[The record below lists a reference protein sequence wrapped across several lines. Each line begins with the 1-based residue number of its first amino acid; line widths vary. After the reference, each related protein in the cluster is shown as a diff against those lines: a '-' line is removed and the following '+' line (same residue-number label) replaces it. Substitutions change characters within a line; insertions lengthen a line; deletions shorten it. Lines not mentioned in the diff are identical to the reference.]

1 MNKIIQAQSQSQW
14 DLDRLYPQ
22 EQNFTF
28 SIETIERLKIEY
40 KATKDSVILSQLIQ
54 AIEKAEYYLYC
65 RATEDDPPPENNLQG
80 VIINPLKK
88 EVQLL
93 IESSKEQNINGN
105 NSSIKLIEDE
115 LKAWEDMYIQLRN
128 KIEVIHDKE
137 TLSFGQ
143 ANYVTMNSDDHN
155 ERLKV
160 FDSLTNTLNKEKEI
174 FATVLNQI
182 GRLRNTR
189 SNELERRE
197 VLTQSLQMNG
207 ISETVL
213 SQMWDATESK
223 LDKLVSALNA
233 FKKEK
238 NSITWH
244 ELMTLKESN
253 VNVFPFSVGVQ
264 NIYDAFENIDEE
276 LAKFARN
283 AIANGWVDAEP
294 RDNKPPGGF
303 CAPFFSEKESRI
315 SLRYDG
321 TIDSV
326 RVLAHEL
333 GHAWHFYVMSFEQS
347 TSFLDGYLPMSTA
360 ESASIFFETVI
371 MNYLIQTTDCVEMKN
386 SLLSWKIRNSF
397 NYVMAIRASFQFEK
411 KFYEECKEG
420 PLSADEIEKL
430 SILVQKEAYGNALS
444 EYQPFVWMKYIQF
457 YIADVPFYNYPYTF
471 GYLAS
476 FSLIEIAKENKNK
489 NKNAFHLRYKEFLR
503 ETGKAPVEELMKKHF
518 DIDLTEYEF
527 WNKVFMQIHKDI
539 DEYLQIN

>member
-1 MNKIIQAQSQSQW
+1 MNKIIQAQSQW

-40 KATKDSVILSQLIQ
+40 KATKDSVILSQLIE

-65 RATEDDPPPENNLQG
+65 RAAEDEKHPENTLLSVKVNQ
-80 VIINPLKK
+80 LKK

-93 IESSKEQNINGN
+93 IESSKGQSVNTNH
-105 NSSIKLIEDE
+105 SSIKLIENE
-115 LKAWEDMYIQLRN
+115 LKAWEDMYTQLRN

-143 ANYVTMNSDDHN
+143 ANYVAMNSDDHN
-155 ERLKV
+155 ERLIV
-160 FDSLTNTLNKEKEI
+160 FDSLTNALNKEKDI

-182 GRLRNTR
+182 GRLRHAKSDEMEGT
-189 SNELERRE
+189 EILK
-197 VLTQSLQMNG
+197 QSLQANG
-207 ISETVL
+207 ISETAL
-213 SQMWDATESK
+213 SQMWNATEQN
-223 LDKLVSALNA
+223 LTKLVIALNGY
-233 FKKEK
+233 KKGK
-238 NSITWH
+238 NLITWY
-244 ELMTLKESN
+244 ELMTWKESN
-253 VNVFPFSVGVQ
+253 ETVIPFSVAVK
-264 NIYDAFENIDEE
+264 NIYDALKNIDEE
-276 LAKFARN
+276 LAQFAQN
-283 AIANGWVDAEP
+283 AIANGWIDAEP

-333 GHAWHFYVMSFEQS
+333 GHAWHFYVMSLEQS
-347 TSFLDGYLPMSTA
+347 TTFLDDYLPMSTA

-371 MNYLIQTTDCVEMKN
+371 MNYLIQTTDCVEMKK

-430 SILVQKEAYGNALS
+430 SIAAQEKAYGNALT
-444 EYQPFVWMKYIQF
+444 EYQPFVWMKYVQF

-489 NKNAFHLRYKEFLR
+489 NAFHLRYKGFLR

-527 WNKVFMQIHKDI
+527 WNKAFMQIHKDI

>member
-1 MNKIIQAQSQSQW
+1 MNKLIHAPTNW
-14 DLDRLYPQ
+14 DLCRLYSN
-22 EQNFTF
+22 EQDLIF
-28 SIETIERLKIEY
+28 SIEQLKIEY
-40 KATKDSVILSQLIQ
+40 KATKNPVILSQLIQ

-65 RATEDDPPPENNLQG
+65 RSTEEDVQPENALLS
-80 VIINPLKK
+80 VKINQLKK

-93 IESSKEQNINGN
+93 IESSKQQDTN
-105 NSSIKLIEDE
+105 NLSIKLIENE

-128 KIEVIHDKE
+128 KLEITHDKE

-143 ANYVTMNSDDHN
+143 ANYVAMNSDDHN
-155 ERLKV
+155 ERFKV

-174 FATVLNQI
+174 FATVFNQI
-182 GRLRNTR
+182 GRLRNTK

-207 ISETVL
+207 ISEIVL

-244 ELMTLKESN
+244 ELMTVKENNESII
-253 VNVFPFSVGVQ
+253 PFSVAVQ
-264 NIYDAFENIDEE
+264 NIYDAFKNINEE
-276 LAKFARN
+276 LAEFARN

-294 RDNKPPGGF
+294 RDSKPPGGF

-315 SLRYDG
+315 SMRYDG
-321 TIDSV
+321 SIDSV

-333 GHAWHFYVMSFEQS
+333 GHAWHFYAMSLEQS
-347 TSFLDGYLPMSTA
+347 TTFLDDYLPMSTA
-360 ESASIFFETVI
+360 ESASIFFEMVLVDH
-371 MNYLIQTTDCVEMKN
+371 LIKTAECTEMKK
-386 SLLSWKIRNSF
+386 SLLSCKIRNSF

-411 KFYEECKEG
+411 SFYEKSKEG
-420 PLSADEIEKL
+420 PISADEIEKL
-430 SILVQKEAYGNALS
+430 SIAAQEKAYGNALT
-444 EYQPFVWMKYIQF
+444 EYQPFVWMKYVQF

-476 FSLIEIAKENKNK
+476 FSLIEIAKE

-527 WNKVFMQIHKDI
+527 WNKAFMQIHKDI

>member
-1 MNKIIQAQSQSQW
+1 MNVLIQTPTQW
-14 DLDRLYPQ
+14 DLYRLYSD
-22 EQNFTF
+22 EQDFMF
-28 SIETIERLKIEY
+28 SIEQLKIEY
-40 KATKDSVILSQLIQ
+40 KTKKDPAILSQLIQ

-65 RATEDDPPPENNLQG
+65 RAAEDEKHPENTLLSVKVNQ
-80 VIINPLKK
+80 LKK

-93 IESSKEQNINGN
+93 IESSKGQSVNTNH
-105 NSSIKLIEDE
+105 SSIKLIENE
-115 LKAWEDMYIQLRN
+115 LKAWEDMYTQLRN

-143 ANYVTMNSDDHN
+143 ANYVAMNSDDHN
-155 ERLKV
+155 ERLIV
-160 FDSLTNTLNKEKEI
+160 FDSLTNALNKEKDI

-182 GRLRNTR
+182 GRLRHAKSDEMEGT
-189 SNELERRE
+189 EILK
-197 VLTQSLQMNG
+197 QSLQENG
-207 ISETVL
+207 ISETAL
-213 SQMWDATESK
+213 SQMWNATEAK
-223 LDKLVSALNA
+223 LDKLVSTLNV

-238 NSITWH
+238 NSITWY
-244 ELMTLKESN
+244 ELMTFTEN
-253 VNVFPFSVGVQ
+253 NETVIPFSVAVK
-264 NIYDAFENIDEE
+264 NIYDALKNIDEE
-276 LAKFARN
+276 LAQFAQN

-326 RVLAHEL
+326 RLLAHEL
-333 GHAWHFYVMSFEQS
+333 GHAWHFYVMSLEQS
-347 TSFLDGYLPMSTA
+347 TTFLDDYLPMSTA

-371 MNYLIQTTDCVEMKN
+371 MNYLIQTDCIEMKR

-430 SILVQKEAYGNALS
+430 SILVQKEAYGNELS

-476 FSLIEIAKENKNK
+476 FSLIEIAKENKT
-489 NKNAFHLRYKEFLR
+489 AFHLRYKEFLR

-527 WNKVFMQIHKDI
+527 WNKAFMQIHKDI

>member
-1 MNKIIQAQSQSQW
+1 MNKIIQAQSESQW

-65 RATEDDPPPENNLQG
+65 RAAEDEKHPEDTLLSVKVNQ
-80 VIINPLKK
+80 LKK

-93 IESSKEQNINGN
+93 IESSKQEHINTN
-105 NSSIKLIEDE
+105 NLSIKLIENE

-128 KIEVIHDKE
+128 KLEITHDKE

-143 ANYVTMNSDDHN
+143 ANYVAMNSDDHN

-160 FDSLTNTLNKEKEI
+160 FNSLTNALNKEKEI

-182 GRLRNTR
+182 GRLRNTK
-189 SNELERRE
+189 SNELERRA

-207 ISETVL
+207 ISEVVL

-223 LDKLVSALNA
+223 LDKLVSALNT

-244 ELMTLKESN
+244 GLMTLKESN
-253 VNVFPFSVGVQ
+253 ENVFPFSVGVQ
-264 NIYDAFENIDEE
+264 NIYDAFENVDKE

-283 AIANGWVDAEP
+283 AIANGWIDAEP
-294 RDNKPPGGF
+294 RDSKPPGGF

-315 SLRYDG
+315 SMRYDG

-347 TSFLDGYLPMSTA
+347 TTFLDDYLPMSMA
-360 ESASIFFETVI
+360 ESASIFFEMVLVDH
-371 MNYLIQTTDCVEMKN
+371 LIKTAECTEMKK

-411 KFYEECKEG
+411 SFYEKSKEG
-420 PLSADEIEKL
+420 PISADEIEGL
-430 SILVQKEAYGNALS
+430 SIAAQEKAYGNALT
-444 EYQPFVWMKYIQF
+444 EYQPFVWMKYVQF

-471 GYLAS
+471 GYLVS
-476 FSLIEIAKENKNK
+476 FSLLELAKENKSE
-489 NKNAFHLRYKEFLR
+489 FHLRYKEFLR
-503 ETGKAPVEELMKKHF
+503 ETGKAPVEELMKIHF
-518 DIDLTEYEF
+518 EIDLTNYEF
-527 WNKVFMQIHKDI
+527 WNKAFIQIEKDI
-539 DEYLQIN
+539 DEYLQIM

>member
-1 MNKIIQAQSQSQW
+1 MNKIIQAQSESQW

-65 RATEDDPPPENNLQG
+65 RAAEDEKHPEDTLLSVKVNQ
-80 VIINPLKK
+80 LKK

-93 IESSKEQNINGN
+93 IESIKQQHINTN
-105 NSSIKLIEDE
+105 NLSIKLIENE

-128 KIEVIHDKE
+128 KLEITHDKE

-143 ANYVTMNSDDHN
+143 ANYVAMNSDDHN
-155 ERLKV
+155 ERSKV

-182 GRLRNTR
+182 GRLRNTK
-189 SNELERRE
+189 SNELERRAM
-197 VLTQSLQMNG
+197 LTQSLQMNG
-207 ISETVL
+207 ISEIVL
-213 SQMWDATESK
+213 SQMWDATEFK

-244 ELMTLKESN
+244 ELMTVKENNESII
-253 VNVFPFSVGVQ
+253 PFSVAVQ
-264 NIYDAFENIDEE
+264 NIYDAFKNINEE
-276 LAKFARN
+276 LAKFTRN
-283 AIANGWVDAEP
+283 AIANGWIDAEP

-315 SLRYDG
+315 SMRYDG
-321 TIDSV
+321 SIDSI

-347 TSFLDGYLPMSTA
+347 TSFLDDYLPMSTA
-360 ESASIFFETVI
+360 ESASIFFEMVLVDH
-371 MNYLIQTTDCVEMKN
+371 LIKTAECTEMKK

-411 KFYEECKEG
+411 SFYEKSKEG
-420 PLSADEIEKL
+420 PISADEIEKL
-430 SILVQKEAYGNALS
+430 SIAAQEKAYGNALT
-444 EYQPFVWMKYIQF
+444 EYQPFVWMKYVQF

-471 GYLAS
+471 GYLVS
-476 FSLIEIAKENKNK
+476 FSLLELAKENKSE
-489 NKNAFHLRYKEFLR
+489 FHLRYKEFLR
-503 ETGKAPVEELMKKHF
+503 ETGKAPVEELMKIHF
-518 DIDLTEYEF
+518 EIDLTNYEF
-527 WNKVFMQIHKDI
+527 WNKAFIQIHKDI
-539 DEYLQIN
+539 DEYLQLM

>member
-1 MNKIIQAQSQSQW
+1 MNKLIYAPTNW
-14 DLDRLYPQ
+14 DLCRLYSN
-22 EQNFTF
+22 EQDPMI
-28 SIETIERLKIEY
+28 SIEQLKVEY

-65 RATEDDPPPENNLQG
+65 RAAEDEKHSEDTLLSVKVNQ
-80 VIINPLKK
+80 LKK

-93 IESSKEQNINGN
+93 IESSKGQSVNANH
-105 NSSIKLIEDE
+105 SSIRLIENE
-115 LKAWEDMYIQLRN
+115 LKAWEDMYTQLRN

-143 ANYVTMNSDDHN
+143 ANYVAMNSDDHN
-155 ERLKV
+155 ERLIV
-160 FDSLTNTLNKEKEI
+160 FDSLTNALNKEKDI

-213 SQMWDATESK
+213 SQMWDVTETQ
-223 LDKLVSALNA
+223 LDKLVSALNV

-253 VNVFPFSVGVQ
+253 KTVIPFSVGVQ

-276 LAKFARN
+276 LTKFARN

-294 RDNKPPGGF
+294 RDSKPPGGF
-303 CAPFFSEKESRI
+303 CAPFFGEKESRI
-315 SLRYDG
+315 SMRYDG

-326 RVLAHEL
+326 RILAHEL

-347 TSFLDGYLPMSTA
+347 TSFLDDYLPMSTA
-360 ESASIFFETVI
+360 ESASIFFEMVLVDH
-371 MNYLIQTTDCVEMKN
+371 LIKTAECTEMKK

-411 KFYEECKEG
+411 SFYEKSKEG
-420 PLSADEIEKL
+420 PISADEIEKL
-430 SILVQKEAYGNALS
+430 SIAAQEKVYGNALT
-444 EYQPFVWMKYIQF
+444 EYQPFVWMKYVQF

-471 GYLAS
+471 GYLVS
-476 FSLIEIAKENKNK
+476 FSLLELAKENNRE
-489 NKNAFHLRYKEFLR
+489 FYLRYKEFLR
-503 ETGKAPVEELMKKHF
+503 ETGKAPVEELMKIHF
-518 DIDLTEYEF
+518 EIDLTNYEF
-527 WNKVFMQIHKDI
+527 WNKAFIQINKDI
-539 DEYLQIN
+539 DEYLQLMQGERK

>member
-1 MNKIIQAQSQSQW
+1 MNKIIQAQSQW

-65 RATEDDPPPENNLQG
+65 RAAEDEKHPENTLLSVKVNQ
-80 VIINPLKK
+80 LKK

-93 IESSKEQNINGN
+93 IESSKGQSVNTNH
-105 NSSIKLIEDE
+105 SSIKLIENE
-115 LKAWEDMYIQLRN
+115 LKAREDMYTQLRN

-143 ANYVTMNSDDHN
+143 ANYVAMNSDDHN
-155 ERLKV
+155 ERLIV
-160 FDSLTNTLNKEKEI
+160 FDSLTNALNKEKDI

-182 GRLRNTR
+182 GRLRHAKSDEMEGT
-189 SNELERRE
+189 EILK
-197 VLTQSLQMNG
+197 QSLQANG
-207 ISETVL
+207 ISETAL
-213 SQMWDATESK
+213 SQMWNATEQN
-223 LDKLVSALNA
+223 LTKLVIALNSY
-233 FKKEK
+233 KKGK
-238 NSITWH
+238 NSITWY
-244 ELMTLKESN
+244 ELMTWKESN
-253 VNVFPFSVGVQ
+253 ETVIPFSVAVK
-264 NIYDAFENIDEE
+264 NIYDALKNIDEE
-276 LAKFARN
+276 LAQFAQN
-283 AIANGWVDAEP
+283 AIANGWIDAEP

-333 GHAWHFYVMSFEQS
+333 GHAWHFYVMSLEQS
-347 TSFLDGYLPMSTA
+347 TSFLDDYLPMSTA

-371 MNYLIQTTDCVEMKN
+371 MNYLIQTTDCVEMKK

-430 SILVQKEAYGNALS
+430 SIAAQEKAYGNELT
-444 EYQPFVWMKYIQF
+444 EYQPFVWMKYVQF

-471 GYLAS
+471 GYLVS
-476 FSLIEIAKENKNK
+476 FSLLELAKENKSE
-489 NKNAFHLRYKEFLR
+489 FHLKYKEFLR
-503 ETGKAPVEELMKKHF
+503 ETGKAPVEELMKIHF
-518 DIDLTEYEF
+518 EIDLTNYEF
-527 WNKVFMQIHKDI
+527 WNKAFIQINKDI
-539 DEYLQIN
+539 DEYLQLM

>member
-1 MNKIIQAQSQSQW
+1 MNKIIQAQSRW

-22 EQNFTF
+22 KQNFTF

-65 RATEDDPPPENNLQG
+65 RSTEEDVQPENALLS
-80 VIINPLKK
+80 VKINQLKK

-93 IESSKEQNINGN
+93 IESSKQQDTN
-105 NSSIKLIEDE
+105 NLSIKLIENE

-128 KIEVIHDKE
+128 KLEITHDKE

-143 ANYVTMNSDDHN
+143 ANYVAMNSDDHN
-155 ERLKV
+155 ERFKV

-174 FATVLNQI
+174 FATVLNQV
-182 GRLRNTR
+182 GRLRNR
-189 SNELERRE
+189 KSNELERRA

-207 ISETVL
+207 ISEIVL

-253 VNVFPFSVGVQ
+253 ETVIPFSVAVQ
-264 NIYDAFENIDEE
+264 NIYDAFKNINEE
-276 LAKFARN
+276 LAEFARN
-283 AIANGWVDAEP
+283 AIENGWVDAEP
-294 RDNKPPGGF
+294 RDSKPPGGF

-315 SLRYDG
+315 SMRYDG
-321 TIDSV
+321 SIDSV

-333 GHAWHFYVMSFEQS
+333 GHAWHFYAMSLEES
-347 TSFLDGYLPMSTA
+347 TTFLDDYLPMSTA

-371 MNYLIQTTDCVEMKN
+371 MNYLIQTTDCVEMKK

-411 KFYEECKEG
+411 SFYEKNKEG
-420 PLSADEIEKL
+420 PISADEIEKL
-430 SILVQKEAYGNALS
+430 SIAAQEKAYGNALT

-476 FSLIEIAKENKNK
+476 FSLIEIAKENKN
-489 NKNAFHLRYKEFLR
+489 AFHLRYKEFLR
-503 ETGKAPVEELMKKHF
+503 ETGKTPVEELMKKHF
-518 DIDLTEYEF
+518 DIELTDYEF
-527 WNKVFMQIHKDI
+527 WNKAFIQISKDI
-539 DEYLQIN
+539 DEYMQLT

>member
-54 AIEKAEYYLYC
+54 DIEKAEYYLYC
-65 RATEDDPPPENNLQG
+65 RAAEDEKHPEDTLLSVKVNQ
-80 VIINPLKK
+80 LKK

-93 IESSKEQNINGN
+93 IESSKQQHINTN
-105 NSSIKLIEDE
+105 NLSIKLIENE
-115 LKAWEDMYIQLRN
+115 LKALEDMYIQLRN
-128 KIEVIHDKE
+128 KLEITHDKE

-143 ANYVTMNSDDHN
+143 ANYVAMNSDDHN
-155 ERLKV
+155 ERSKV

-174 FATVLNQI
+174 FATVLNQV
-182 GRLRNTR
+182 GRLRNTK
-189 SNELERRE
+189 SNELERRT

-207 ISETVL
+207 ISEIVL
-213 SQMWDATESK
+213 SQMWDATESRIE
-223 LDKLVSALNA
+223 KLVSALNA

-244 ELMTLKESN
+244 ELMTVKESN
-253 VNVFPFSVGVQ
+253 EIIIPFSVAVQ
-264 NIYDAFENIDEE
+264 NIYDAFKNIDEE

-283 AIANGWVDAEP
+283 AIVNGWVDAEP

-315 SLRYDG
+315 SMRYDG

-347 TSFLDGYLPMSTA
+347 TSFLDDYLPMSTA
-360 ESASIFFETVI
+360 ESASIFFEMVLVDH
-371 MNYLIQTTDCVEMKN
+371 LIKTAECTEMKK

-411 KFYEECKEG
+411 SFYEKSKEG
-420 PLSADEIEKL
+420 PISAYEIEKL
-430 SILVQKEAYGNALS
+430 SIAAQEKAYGNALT
-444 EYQPFVWMKYIQF
+444 EYQPFVWMKYVQF

-471 GYLAS
+471 GYLVS
-476 FSLIEIAKENKNK
+476 FSLLELAKENKSE
-489 NKNAFHLRYKEFLR
+489 FHLKYKEFLR
-503 ETGKAPVEELMKKHF
+503 ETGKAPVEELMKIHF
-518 DIDLTEYEF
+518 EIDLTNYEF
-527 WNKVFMQIHKDI
+527 WNKAFIQIHKDI
-539 DEYLQIN
+539 DEYLQLM